1 MRDFFCLSV
10 GNSRS
15 PTFQRQLRIKQAK
28 VQWCFLSYLVSLFVF
43 FWAFPLR
50 FGILRYEWLF
60 RFCNGL
66 KTRVNS
72 MYQSK
77 EPIYILH
84 YFISFCRNQSF
95 FLVTKNR
102 IRKSDEKSAGSMR
115 DFREKGAGKP
125 DEHSQPPFIPEL
137 FQRKQ
142 LLPYTCA

>member
-95 FLVTKNR
+95 FSETKNR
-102 IRKSDEKSAGSMR
+102 IRKSDDKSAGSMR
-115 DFREKGAGKP
+115 DFREKGAGML
-125 DEHSQPPFIPEL
+125 DERPEL
-137 FQRKQ
+137 FQRKW

>member
-43 FWAFPLR
+43 FWAFSLR

-95 FLVTKNR
+95 FLETKNR

-115 DFREKGAGKP
+115 EFREKGAGMP
-125 DEHSQPPFIPEL
+125 DEHSHPPFRPEL